1 MPNTVEAV
9 EVVVPLVTLW
19 KVAQVYLVLAGAV
32 LVRVM
37 VEHKMAVLVEHGIH
51 IR

>member
-9 EVVVPLVTLW
+9 AVALLLVTQK
-19 KVAQVYLVLAGAV
+19 KVAQVYLVLAVAV

-37 VEHKMAVLVEHGIH
+37 VAHKMAVLVEPGIH